1 MQVPKATL
9 DFFESFH
16 VLVRVSVMGGP
27 LALSR
32 VGPPPTWRRRVRTFS
47 PTPCVGSPGRDPCQW
62 FRHADLRSGVL
73 DLRVSR
79 MVSASRASRACGDA
93 HLRTA

>member
-16 VLVRVSVMGGP
+16 VLVRVSVIH
-27 LALSR
+27 
-32 VGPPPTWRRRVRTFS
+32 PPPTWRRRVRTFS

-79 MVSASRASRACGDA
+79 MVSASRASPCASRACGDA

>member
-16 VLVRVSVMGGP
+16 VLVRVSVMGG
-27 LALSR
+27 L
-32 VGPPPTWRRRVRTFS
+32 PPPTWRRRVRTFS